1 MGAHARESRRSA
13 GCSKIVEIELCLR
26 VHNLWLQFS
35 TQTGNPGFLHRLQGQ
50 LSVQIAAMEDIL
62 IPLLIRMLVTAA
74 VVVAATAAA
83 ERAGPFYGAL
93 IGAFPTSAGPA
104 YVMLALKEDAAFVA
118 ASAVASMASMAAIA
132 PFVTVMVWLA
142 PRTNIWATV
151 AAALVAWTAFAVP
164 ISQIAWTPVTAL
176 LANVIV
182 YPACFWLTRNMGR
195 PPETQTRKAAPWYTL
210 PLRALVVGL
219 FVGVV
224 VTASQ
229 ALGPVGTGLG
239 AVFPIVFLCLTV
251 ILHLSLG
258 GAAAAATMH
267 SAMRVVFGMVFALMG
282 MHYGVVAY
290 GSAIGL
296 SIGLAMSVAWALLL
310 IVFYPAR
317 EKIRAAIK

>member
-1 MGAHARESRRSA
+1 MDSPRICPYKSR
-13 GCSKIVEIELCLR
+13 
-26 VHNLWLQFS
+26 
-35 TQTGNPGFLHRLQGQ
+35 P
-50 LSVQIAAMEDIL
+50 MEDVF

-93 IGAFPTSAGPA
+93 IGVFPTSAGPA

-132 PFVTVMVWLA
+132 PFVAVMVWLA
-142 PRTNIWATV
+142 PRAGVWTTVGAGLAVWAV
-151 AAALVAWTAFAVP
+151 FAVP
-164 ISQIAWTPVTAL
+164 VSQIAWTPMTAL
-176 LANVIV
+176 AVNAVV
-182 YPACFWLTRNMGR
+182 YPACFWITRNMG
-195 PPETQTRKAAPWYTL
+195 QAPVDRQRQRTWWYTL

-219 FVGVV
+219 FVGAV
-224 VTASQ
+224 VTASH

-239 AVFPIVFLCLTV
+239 AVFPIVFLSLTV

-267 SAMRVVFGMVFALMG
+267 KAMRVVSGMVFALMA
-282 MHYGVVAY
+282 MHYGVVVY

-296 SIGLAMSVAWALLL
+296 SIGLSVSVTWAVML
-310 IVFYPAR
+310 VVWNR
-317 EKIRAAIK
+317 RRTRRAAGKAPA